1 MSEFV
6 TSVGIGRALSLPK
19 TIRLTIPK
27 PALIVFFGGV
37 NLILVQWVLVREL
50 TALLLGTEL
59 IVLLV
64 SVAYFMG
71 LSVGYGLSG
80 RIPRTWLTPLGILT
94 LIAHLT
100 LPVWFRLLVAGLD
113 SLGAY
118 GLAFL
123 VLPLLTPFLISAFY
137 SIFLPLFADENQDS
151 LGRLYALELLG
162 SALGIL
168 VLVILGGLGLTAVYM
183 IYAAGLILI
192 LLALG
197 LRRWL
202 VALLTIASLLWLSIL
217 PRANNWSNALWYEAL
232 QGLPA
237 GSVTLF
243 TGYSPYQKVD
253 VLETPSGARYLFL
266 DGLNHFG
273 SQDGERLNVV
283 MGQIP
288 ADLMRPAK
296 ALVFGAGSM
305 QMEAM
310 IAEYAGQV
318 RTVEIDP
325 LVAEVSQR
333 YFTTFNR
340 MDSLTNRSI
349 TIDDAKHFI
358 ANTDE
363 RYDLVATDLPAAY
376 SIQTATLYSAPFF
389 EAVKTR
395 MNPGGVFSVNL
406 TSEFDAS
413 DTVSR
418 RIAASL
424 LANFAEVMVIT
435 PQSVG
440 WSFAYA
446 GDDLPFD
453 RATVEAAL
461 RDSGETQYV
470 IYETAAVR
478 AFVGDARPI
487 TLDTMDIALQVSLDW
502 IEGRLD

>member
-1 MSEFV
+1 MSERM
-6 TSVGIGRALSLPK
+6 SVMAGAQHVGPL
-19 TIRLTIPK
+19 RLVFPK

-64 SVAYFMG
+64 SVAYFIG
-71 LSVGYGLSG
+71 LSVGYGLSAK
-80 RIPRTWLTPLGILT
+80 IPRAWLAPLGVLT

-100 LPVWFRLLVAGLD
+100 LPIWFRLLVAWLD

-118 GLAFL
+118 ALAFL

-137 SIFLPLFADENQDS
+137 SIFLPLFVDNGQGS
-151 LGRLYALELLG
+151 LSGLYTLELLG
-162 SALGIL
+162 SALGIV
-168 VLVILGGLGLTAVYM
+168 VLVALGGWGLTAIYL

-202 VALLTIASLLWLSIL
+202 VVLLAVISALWLYML
-217 PRANNWSNALWYEAL
+217 PNANHWSNALWYQAL
-232 QGLPA
+232 HGLPA

-283 MGQIP
+283 AGQIP

-310 IAEYAGQV
+310 IADFAGHV

-325 LVAEVSQR
+325 VVAEVSQR
-333 YFTTFNR
+333 YFTAFNR
-340 MDSLTNRSI
+340 MDKLDNRSI

-389 EAVKTR
+389 EAVKAR

-406 TSEFDAS
+406 TSEFDAT
-413 DTVSR
+413 DVVSR
-418 RIAASL
+418 RITASL
-424 LANFAEVMVIT
+424 LANFAEVMVVT
-435 PQSVG
+435 PESVG

-446 GDDLPFD
+446 GDDLRFD

-461 RDSGETQYV
+461 RESGETQFV
-470 IYETAAVR
+470 IYETSAVK